1 MRYHLKPSLTNVQA
15 LLDLR
20 NAPLKGVSNLFET
33 KEGTNLTSQIN
44 LRCHL
49 KPSLTNVQA
58 LLNFRWFTLNGVSNL
73 FETKEGTHYISQINL
88 RYHLKSGSTKIPFFN
103 FRWRLLKGIS
113 NLFETKPIENFIEII
128 NATPYAMLNALRS
141 PLYFSFTSL
150 QKKVGG
156 KSYANKAIELIK
168 VIINIFII
176 VPDIIL
182 YFILKKIYFSKTVLH
197 NLKKDKLVFWSEI
210 DPPFLIPPTCQVSKT
225 W

>member
-1 MRYHLKPSLTNVQA
+1 M
-15 LLDLR
+15 
-20 NAPLKGVSNLFET
+20 
-33 KEGTNLTSQIN
+33 
-44 LRCHL
+44 RCHL

-103 FRWRLLKGIS
+103 FRWRLLNGVS
-113 NLFETKPIENFIEII
+113 NLFETNQIKNFLKII
-128 NATPYAMLNALRS
+128 NAAPSAMLNALRS

-150 QKKVGG
+150 QKKIGG
-156 KSYANKAIELIK
+156 RSYANKAIELIK

-176 VPDIIL
+176 APDIIL
-182 YFILKKIYFSKTVLH
+182 YFILNKINIPKTEFYFSKSERVET
-197 NLKKDKLVFWSEI
+197 WSET